1 LEPVAAPSSPRRLTS
16 NEQQG
21 ADTIARVPLPAW
33 MNDAEAHPLPALD
46 GARLHLR
53 GVGGRGLAPLAAA
66 AKHLGADVTG
76 CDPRGQPR
84 MRALLRDAG
93 IDRAEDHDPAHL
105 DDGRA
110 LVATASAPAGD
121 PEIEAARAA
130 GRLHRRMDLTA
141 AVLAA
146 RPGLGVTGSHG
157 KGTVAALAAGAARAA
172 GLDPMSVLG
181 VDVPQLGGAFHAAPG
196 PAIVEVDG
204 SDLAAHF
211 VTCDV
216 ATVTN
221 LDDDHP
227 YMPVTVA
234 EEAASVAGFV
244 ANARTHV
251 ILGPSPRRELIAR
264 SAGAPVWRIG
274 VDVVARVTGQRDEGT
289 LVRIEGP
296 GDGERVEALVRLVGP
311 ATATNAALAYASARA
326 LGADPEAAAAG
337 LAAIDRLDRRLE
349 PLGRHRGVWVYD
361 DFGAKHPAAVRG
373 GLVALR
379 RRHPGARIIAV
390 FEPLF
395 GATIRTWGWRY
406 TRALRLADLP
416 IILPTV
422 EHPDYPATDDPALR
436 EWFREIGGA
445 VVASATPA
453 AAARLAARR
462 AKPGDV
468 IVGIV
473 QMNQRGVDLREAVI
487 EALDQTS

>member
-1 LEPVAAPSSPRRLTS
+1 
-16 NEQQG
+16 
-21 ADTIARVPLPAW
+21 
-33 MNDAEAHPLPALD
+33 MNDAQAHPLPPLH
-46 GARLHLR
+46 GARLHIR
-53 GVGGRGLAPLAAA
+53 GIGGRGLAPLAAA
-66 AKHLGADVTG
+66 AASLGADVTG
-76 CDPRGQPR
+76 CDPRGQPQ
-84 MRALLRDAG
+84 MRALLRAAG
-93 IDRAEDHDPAHL
+93 IERQDLHDPAHL

-110 LVATASAPAGD
+110 LVATAAAPADD
-121 PEIEAARAA
+121 PEIEAARSA

-157 KGTVAALAAGAARAA
+157 KGTVAALATGAARAA

-181 VDVPQLGGAFHAAPG
+181 VDAPQLGGAFHPAPG

-234 EEAASVAGFV
+234 EEAATVAGFV

-251 ILGPSPRRELIAR
+251 ILGRSPRRELIAR
-264 SAGAPVWRIG
+264 SARVPVWRIG
-274 VDVVARVTGQRDEGT
+274 VDVVARVTGQRDDGT
-289 LVRIEGP
+289 VVRIEGP
-296 GDGERVEALVRLVGP
+296 DDGERVEALVRLVGP
-311 ATATNAALAYASARA
+311 STSANAALAYASARA
-326 LGADPEAAAAG
+326 LGADPQAAAHG
-337 LAAIDRLDRRLE
+337 LSAVERLDRRLE

-379 RRHPGARIIAV
+379 RRHPNARIIVV

-395 GATIRTWGWRY
+395 GATIRAWGWRY
-406 TRALRLADLP
+406 ARALRLADLP

-422 EHPDYPATDDPALR
+422 EHPDYPPSDDPALR
-436 EWFREIGGA
+436 DWFRAIGGA
-445 VVASATPA
+445 VTPCATA
-453 AAARLAARR
+453 GAAARLAARR

-468 IVGIV
+468 VVVLV
-473 QMNQRGVDLREAVI
+473 QMNERGVDLRERMLA
-487 EALDQTS
+487 ALGQ

>member
-1 LEPVAAPSSPRRLTS
+1 
-16 NEQQG
+16 
-21 ADTIARVPLPAW
+21 
-33 MNDAEAHPLPALD
+33 MNDAAAHPLPALD
-46 GARLHLR
+46 GARLHVR

-66 AKHLGADVTG
+66 AKSLGADVTG
-76 CDPRGQPR
+76 CDPRGQPE
-84 MRALLRDAG
+84 MRELLQAAG
-93 IDRAEDHDPAHL
+93 IERLEDHDPAHL
-105 DDGRA
+105 DGDRA
-110 LVATASAPAGD
+110 LVATASAPLGD

-181 VDVPQLGGAFHAAPG
+181 VDVPQFGGAFHAGNG
-196 PAIVEVDG
+196 PCVVEVDG

-211 VTCDV
+211 VTANV

-244 ANARTHV
+244 ANARERV
-251 ILGPSPRRELIAR
+251 ILGPSPRRELVAR
-264 SAGAPVWRIG
+264 SAGVPVWRIG
-274 VDVVARVTGQRDEGT
+274 VDVAARVTAVGDEGT
-289 LVRIEGP
+289 VLRIDGP
-296 GDGERVEALVRLVGP
+296 DDGERVEAVIRLVGP
-311 ATATNAALAYASARA
+311 ETATNAALAYASARA
-326 LGADPEAAAAG
+326 LGAAPEAAAHG
-337 LAAIDRLDRRLE
+337 LSLVDRLNRRLE

-379 RRHPGARIIAV
+379 RRHPGARLIAV

-406 TRALRLADLP
+406 ARALRLADLP

-436 EWFREIGGA
+436 EWYRAIGGD
-445 VVASATPA
+445 VVARATPA
-453 AAARLAARR
+453 AAARLAARS

-468 IVGIV
+468 IVGLV
-473 QMNQRGVDLREAVI
+473 QMNQRGLDLREAVI
-487 EALDQTS
+487 AALGEG

>member
-1 LEPVAAPSSPRRLTS
+1 
-16 NEQQG
+16 
-21 ADTIARVPLPAW
+21 
-33 MNDAEAHPLPALD
+33 MNDAAAHPLPPLD
-46 GARLHLR
+46 GARLHIR
-53 GVGGRGLAPLAAA
+53 GTGGRGRAPLAAA
-66 AKHLGADVTG
+66 AKSLGADVTG
-76 CDPRGQPR
+76 CDPRGQPQ
-84 MRALLRDAG
+84 MRELLRDAG
-93 IDRAEDHDPAHL
+93 IQRLEQHDPAHL
-105 DDGRA
+105 GDGRE
-110 LVATASAPAGD
+110 LVATASAPLDD
-121 PEIEAARAA
+121 PEIETARAA

-181 VDVPQLGGAFHAAPG
+181 VDAPQLGGAFHAAPG

-244 ANARTHV
+244 ANARTRV
-251 ILGPSPRRELIAR
+251 ILGPSPRRELVAR
-264 SAGAPVWRIG
+264 SARAPVWRVG
-274 VDVVARVTGQRDEGT
+274 VDVIARVTGVHDEGT
-289 LVRIEGP
+289 VVRIVGP
-296 GDGERVEALVRLVGP
+296 DDGERVEAIIRLVGP

-326 LGADPEAAAAG
+326 LGADPDAAAHG
-337 LAAIDRLDRRLE
+337 LSLVDRLDRRLE

-361 DFGAKHPAAVRG
+361 DFGAKHPAALRG

-406 TRALRLADLP
+406 ARAMRLADLP

-436 EWFREIGGA
+436 DWYRAIGGP
-445 VVASATPA
+445 VVTRSTHA
-453 AAARLAARR
+453 AAARLAAAR
-462 AKPGDV
+462 ARPGDV
-468 IVGIV
+468 IVGLV
-473 QMNQRGVDLREAVI
+473 QMNQRGVDLRNAVI
-487 EALDQTS
+487 AALGEG

>member
-1 LEPVAAPSSPRRLTS
+1 
-16 NEQQG
+16 
-21 ADTIARVPLPAW
+21 

-46 GARLHLR
+46 GARLHVR
-53 GVGGRGLAPLAAA
+53 GIGGRGLAPLAAA
-66 AKHLGADVTG
+66 AKYLGADVTG
-76 CDPRGQPR
+76 CDPRGQPQ
-84 MRALLRDAG
+84 MRALLRSAG
-93 IDRAEDHDPAHL
+93 IRQQALHDPAHL

-121 PEIEAARAA
+121 PEIEAARAS

-172 GLDPMSVLG
+172 GLDPMTVLG
-181 VDVPQLGGAFHAAPG
+181 VDAPQLGGAFHAAPG

-227 YMPVTVA
+227 HIPVTVA
-234 EEAASVAGFV
+234 EDAASVAGFA

-264 SAGAPVWRIG
+264 SARVPVWRIG
-274 VDVVARVTGQRDEGT
+274 VDVVARVMGQRDGGVV
-289 LVRIEGP
+289 VRIAGP
-296 GDGERVEALVRLVGP
+296 DDGERVEALVRLVGP
-311 ATATNAALAYASARA
+311 ATSTNAALAYASARA
-326 LGADPEAAAAG
+326 LGADPEAAAHG
-337 LAAIDRLDRRLE
+337 LSAIDRLDRRLE

-373 GLVALR
+373 GLIALR
-379 RRHPGARIIAV
+379 RRHPGSRVIAV

-395 GATIRTWGWRY
+395 SATIRTWGWRY
-406 TRALRLADLP
+406 ARALRLADLP

-422 EHPDYPATDDPALR
+422 EHPDYPATDDPAVHD
-436 EWFREIGGA
+436 WFREIGDA
-445 VVASATPA
+445 VVRRESHA

-462 AKPGDV
+462 ARPGDV
-468 IVGIV
+468 IVGMV
-473 QMNQRGVDLREAVI
+473 QMNQRGVDLRKAVI
-487 EALDQTS
+487 AALGQESSTRASGARSSRTA

>member
-1 LEPVAAPSSPRRLTS
+1 
-16 NEQQG
+16 
-21 ADTIARVPLPAW
+21 
-33 MNDAEAHPLPALD
+33 MNDAEAHPLPPLD
-46 GARLHLR
+46 GARVHVR
-53 GVGGRGLAPLAAA
+53 GIAGRGLAPLAAA
-66 AKHLGADVTG
+66 ARHLGADVTG
-76 CDPRGQPR
+76 CDPRGQPQ
-84 MRALLRDAG
+84 MRALLRAAG
-93 IDRAEDHDPAHL
+93 IDQQRQHDPAHL
-105 DDGRA
+105 DDGRE
-110 LVATASAPAGD
+110 LVATASAPLDD
-121 PEIEAARAA
+121 PEMEAARSA

-181 VDVPQLGGAFHAAPG
+181 VDAPQLGGAFHSAPG

-264 SAGAPVWRIG
+264 SARVPVWRIG
-274 VDVVARVTGQRDEGT
+274 VDVTARVARQRDEGT
-289 LVRIEGP
+289 VVRIEGP
-296 GDGERVEALVRLVGP
+296 DDGERVEALVRLLGP
-311 ATATNAALAYASARA
+311 ATSTNAALAYASARA
-326 LGADPEAAAAG
+326 LGADPEAAAHG
-337 LAAIDRLDRRLE
+337 LSAIDRLDRRLE

-373 GLVALR
+373 GLLALR
-379 RRHPGARIIAV
+379 RRHPRARIIAV

-406 TRALRLADLP
+406 ARALRLADLP

-422 EHPDYPATDDPALR
+422 EHPDYPATDDPALCD
-436 EWFREIGGA
+436 WFRAIGGA
-445 VVASATPA
+445 ATASATPA

-462 AKPGDV
+462 AKTGDV
-468 IVGIV
+468 IVGLV
-473 QMNQRGVDLREAVI
+473 QMNQRGVELRELVI
-487 EALDQTS
+487 AALGQS

>member
-1 LEPVAAPSSPRRLTS
+1 
-16 NEQQG
+16 
-21 ADTIARVPLPAW
+21 
-33 MNDAEAHPLPALD
+33 MNDAQAHPLPPLD
-46 GARLHLR
+46 GARLHVR
-53 GVGGRGLAPLAAA
+53 GIGGRGLAPLAAA
-66 AKHLGADVTG
+66 AKSLGADVTG
-76 CDPRGQPR
+76 CDPRGQPQ
-84 MRALLRDAG
+84 MRAVLRDAG
-93 IDRAEDHDPAHL
+93 ILRQECHDPAHL
-105 DDGRA
+105 DDGRE
-110 LVATASAPAGD
+110 LVATASAPLGD
-121 PEIEAARAA
+121 PEVEAARSA

-181 VDVPQLGGAFHAAPG
+181 VDAPQIGGAFHAAPG

-244 ANARTHV
+244 ANARTQV
-251 ILGPSPRRELIAR
+251 ILGASPRRELIAR
-264 SAGAPVWRIG
+264 SARAPVWRLG
-274 VDVVARVTGQRDEGT
+274 VDVVARVTGQRAEGT
-289 LVRIEGP
+289 VVRIEGP
-296 GDGERVEALVRLVGP
+296 DEGERVEALIRLVGP
-311 ATATNAALAYASARA
+311 ATSANAALAYASARA
-326 LGADPEAAAAG
+326 LGAEPEAAAHG
-337 LAAIDRLDRRLE
+337 LSTVDRLDRRLE
-349 PLGRHRGVWVYD
+349 PLGCHGGVWVYD

-379 RRHPGARIIAV
+379 RRHAGARIIAV

-406 TRALRLADLP
+406 ARALRLADLP

-436 EWFREIGGA
+436 DWYRQIGTG
-445 VVASATPA
+445 VVACETQQ

-462 AKPGDV
+462 ADPGDV
-468 IVGIV
+468 IVGLV
-473 QMNQRGVDLREAVI
+473 QMNQRGADLRDAVI
-487 EALDQTS
+487 AALS